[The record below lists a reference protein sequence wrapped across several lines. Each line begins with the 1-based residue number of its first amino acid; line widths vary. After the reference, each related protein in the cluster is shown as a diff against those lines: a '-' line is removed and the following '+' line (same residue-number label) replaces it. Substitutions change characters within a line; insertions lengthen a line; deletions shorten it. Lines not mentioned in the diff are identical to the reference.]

1 MVHVRQLDPSA
12 SPLEY
17 FGFEAR
23 RLREAAGMTLE
34 QLGKVIYCTGSLIG
48 QVETASKVPSRVFAE
63 ALDAAFM
70 TDGFFSRLLG
80 LVLRSQLPNWFQPYA
95 EMEAKAAF
103 ISTYQCQVVYGLLQ
117 TPEYAAALVAVDH
130 PDRVEELVAARMERQ
145 RILERTRPPAVWV
158 ILDEAVLLREVG
170 GREVMRSQLDR
181 LLTYRDHPWVNI
193 QVLPFTAGVHT
204 GMVGSFNLLRF
215 DADAD
220 IYYSESYDRAHM
232 TADPEV
238 IRERSVKYARLQA
251 DALPVEESY
260 DLIACVTEE
269 RYGLRQLTSHVSEL
283 PTSP

>member
-12 SPLEY
+12 SPLDY
-17 FGFEAR
+17 FGYEAR

-34 QLGKVIYCTGSLIG
+34 QLGRVIYCTGSLIG

-63 ALDAAFM
+63 ALDAAFL

-260 DLIACVTEE
+260 DLIARVTEE

-283 PTSP
+283 PTGP

>member
-12 SPLEY
+12 SPLDY
-17 FGFEAR
+17 FGYEAR

-34 QLGKVIYCTGSLIG
+34 QLGRVIYCTGSLIG

-63 ALDAAFM
+63 ALDAAFL

-103 ISTYQCQVVYGLLQ
+103 LSTYQCQVVYGLLQ

-260 DLIACVTEE
+260 DLIARVTEE

-283 PTSP
+283 PASP

>member
-12 SPLEY
+12 SPLDY

-34 QLGKVIYCTGSLIG
+34 QLGRVIYCTGSLIG

-63 ALDAAFM
+63 ALDAAFL

-103 ISTYQCQVVYGLLQ
+103 LSTYQCQVVYGLLQ

-260 DLIACVTEE
+260 DLIARVTEE

-283 PTSP
+283 PTGP

>member
-12 SPLEY
+12 SPLDY
-17 FGFEAR
+17 FGYEAR

-34 QLGKVIYCTGSLIG
+34 QLGRVIYCTGSLIG

-63 ALDAAFM
+63 ALDAAFL

-103 ISTYQCQVVYGLLQ
+103 LSTYQCQVVYGLLQ

-260 DLIACVTEE
+260 DLIARVTEE

-283 PTSP
+283 PTGP